1 MQNEKARGSLSA
13 GAVTRRS
20 LIMATGAAL
29 TAGLASSQ
37 TAAQQPPKPSPQQH
51 PNLLRSPL
59 WLCEDGFKNTTLGG
73 QKGFQLRVR
82 MVPYR
87 SEPLCCVEGFQV
99 SVDGQEFD
107 PQSMILTLNNY
118 NHRVPDLLTKWTRW
132 QDVPWWFVLDRA
144 ELFIPRDTA
153 LPPGEHVVAANIN
166 VKGPFGTGGRG
177 RARPH
182 EAATKRLTLE
192 VD

>member
-1 MQNEKARGSLSA
+1 M
-13 GAVTRRS
+13 V
-20 LIMATGAAL
+20 ATGAAL
-29 TAGLASSQ
+29 TAGLATSQ
-37 TAAQQPPKPSPQQH
+37 AVAQQPPKPSPQQH

-59 WLCEDGFKNTTLGG
+59 WLCEDGFKNTTLEG
-73 QKGFQLRVR
+73 QRGFQLVVR

-87 SEPLCCVEGFQV
+87 AEPLCCVEGFEV
-99 SVDGQEFD
+99 TVDGEEFD
-107 PQSMILTLNNY
+107 PKDMILTLNRY
-118 NHRVPDLLTKWTRW
+118 SHRVPDLLTKWTRW

-144 ELFIPRDTA
+144 ELFVPRVTP
-153 LPPGEHVVAANIN
+153 LSPGEHEVTANIN

-182 EAATKRLTLE
+182 EAVTKRLSLE